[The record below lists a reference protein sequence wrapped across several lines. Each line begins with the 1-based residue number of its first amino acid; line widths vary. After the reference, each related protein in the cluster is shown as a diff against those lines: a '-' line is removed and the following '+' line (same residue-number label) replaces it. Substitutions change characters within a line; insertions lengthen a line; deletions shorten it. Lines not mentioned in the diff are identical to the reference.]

1 MMTCCII
8 LSELTNILFC
18 TNKKDTRYYYL
29 SLKRVN
35 KDTLWSIHGLWP
47 QYSDNSYP
55 QFCKNIQFDIEKLQ
69 PIILDLNRFWYSGI
83 EPNEAF
89 WKHEWEKHG
98 TCTGMTE
105 VEYFRK
111 ALECFEKIKEKGI
124 HWIQTH
130 EVKNGIHAIPFSL
143 DWQIGHLNL

>member
-1 MMTCCII
+1 M
-8 LSELTNILFC
+8 SKYGPKNVLF
-18 TNKKDTRYYYL
+18 TARSFADMSKVKGYYL
-29 SLKRVN
+29 ALLESKSIFPY
-35 KDTLWSIHGLWP
+35 SIHGLWP
-47 QYSDNSYP
+47 QYDKDHWP
-55 QFCKNIQFDIEKLQ
+55 QFCSKQNFNLERLKPLFSHLHANWHSSRGTEQH
-69 PIILDLNRFWYSGI
+69 
-83 EPNEAF
+83 F